1 LLAHGWWLSLGTP
14 PSSTT
19 KIDRHDT
26 AKILLKMAK
35 NQKSNQ
41 IIHDKELSYY
51 ELAISSI
58 EDYC

>member
-35 NQKSNQ
+35 NQKSKIKSN
-41 IIHDKELSYY
+41 HS
-51 ELAISSI
+51 
-58 EDYC
+58 